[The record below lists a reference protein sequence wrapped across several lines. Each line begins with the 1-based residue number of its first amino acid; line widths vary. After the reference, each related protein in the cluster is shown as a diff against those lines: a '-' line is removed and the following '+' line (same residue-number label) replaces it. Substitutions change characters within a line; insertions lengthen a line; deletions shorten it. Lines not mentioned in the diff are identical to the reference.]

1 MVFEQGRFPGH
12 GFRLRTE
19 QIICEGMLSCNRKMG
34 RKLVGRHDVGDAMR
48 LLTSGLIFLSLAA
61 FCGVA
66 HSETGGTAAASASQ
80 TDAKTRHVNATAEN
94 SQLIVTPDYI
104 LGPEDVLEIAVWKN
118 NDLSKQVQVRPD
130 GRISLPL
137 VGDVSAVGKTP
148 SQLTDEISSRL
159 KAYMENPTVSIL
171 VKEVKSYQIYVLG
184 EVNKPGKY
192 PLTSKLTLL
201 QAITVAGGFTQVA
214 ARNKIVVFRY
224 GKDTEALTKI
234 KASYDDMVIRDG
246 SNQNIELRPGD
257 LIVVPSETMVV
268 LPSR

>member
-1 MVFEQGRFPGH
+1 MTASGYG
-12 GFRLRTE
+12 
-19 QIICEGMLSCNRKMG
+19 GM
-34 RKLVGRHDVGDAMR
+34 HDVGDVMR
-48 LLTSGLIFLSLAA
+48 LLTSGLAFLSLGAI
-61 FCGVA
+61 CGVA
-66 HSETGGTAAASASQ
+66 HSQTGGTATASASQ
-80 TDAKTRHVNATAEN
+80 TDAKTRLMSTTAEN

-104 LGPEDVLEIAVWKN
+104 LGPEDILEIAVWKN

-159 KAYMENPTVSIL
+159 RAYMENPTVSIL

-224 GKDTEALTKI
+224 GKDAEGLTKI